1 MFLKGILHKTLGDPG
16 GILGDP
22 GGSCEQAGP
31 TQPTKT
37 EVSCIL
43 ARGIRLT
50 CECVII
56 LKAKLRCPS
65 SPPEGFQ
72 NFKGGAGDSSFQSQ
86 YVKSFDCGELAKI
99 LCGTRNA
106 QSQKRCSTCS
116 IRALGYLCHRIRLG
130 KVGT

>member
-31 TQPTKT
+31 TQHTKT

-72 NFKGGAGDSSFQSQ
+72 NFKGGAGDENGQPIRNLKERGARTGSAKQGN
-86 YVKSFDCGELAKI
+86 GEGEANRKTEVE
-99 LCGTRNA
+99 GA
-106 QSQKRCSTCS
+106 
-116 IRALGYLCHRIRLG
+116 
-130 KVGT
+130 